1 MKAKN
6 LILSIL
12 FFIPSIF
19 FACENYDEQE
29 RLQLIE
35 GGETTDNTPIT
46 QKQEKVTLL
55 LEDFTG
61 WDCPNCPE
69 GTEILNGIKDTYGEQ
84 VVVTAIHQGPFARP
98 KDGALDLRTPY
109 GDELGKGITSYPSL
123 KINRSVISSTRGD
136 WANAV
141 NEYFETAQH
150 LLNISLGAKITAENF
165 IVVSTE
171 IDVLENINADLL
183 ITLYVTE
190 SDIAGKQNDHG
201 EHIEYLFQ
209 HVLRGN
215 PIVDMP
221 LVIGNAPQGNKINK
235 SYMLKP
241 AAGVNLDN
249 SSVVVFVTDA
259 SNGKVLQ
266 ANEIKLKR

>member
-69 GTEILNGIKDTYGEQ
+69 DTVLSTPLRLSLSPVSGS
-84 VVVTAIHQGPFARP
+84 TNR
-98 KDGALDLRTPY
+98 GAETRLSFKPY
-109 GDELGKGITSYPSL
+109 ASSSWKKSL
-123 KINRSVISSTRGD
+123 I
-136 WANAV
+136 
-141 NEYFETAQH
+141 F
-150 LLNISLGAKITAENF
+150 
-165 IVVSTE
+165 
-171 IDVLENINADLL
+171 L
-183 ITLYVTE
+183 IAL
-190 SDIAGKQNDHG
+190 
-201 EHIEYLFQ
+201 
-209 HVLRGN
+209 
-215 PIVDMP
+215 
-221 LVIGNAPQGNKINK
+221 
-235 SYMLKP
+235 
-241 AAGVNLDN
+241 
-249 SSVVVFVTDA
+249 
-259 SNGKVLQ
+259 
-266 ANEIKLKR
+266 